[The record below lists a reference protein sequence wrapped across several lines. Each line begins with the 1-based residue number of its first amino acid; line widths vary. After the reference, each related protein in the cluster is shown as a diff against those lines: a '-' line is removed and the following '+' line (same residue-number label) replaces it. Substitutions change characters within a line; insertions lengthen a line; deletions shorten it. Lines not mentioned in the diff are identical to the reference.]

1 MPGEARPLTPLQR
14 AALDAALCA
23 PLKKFPVGWA
33 HGRAGPFHRH
43 CSVLALAAKGLLRIG
58 WARGGARCRVVA
70 RASAARRPRVGRASA
85 ERRPPVT
92 QHGEPAPW
100 FN

>member
-14 AALDAALCA
+14 AALDAALDA

-33 HGRAGPFHRH
+33 HGKAGPFHRH

-58 WARGGARCRVVA
+58 WARGGARRVVA
-70 RASAARRPRVGRASA
+70 RASA
-85 ERRPPVT
+85 ERRPPAT
-92 QHGEPAPW
+92 RLGEPAPW